1 MTSPRRRKEIV
12 ELDVGV
18 ERIIKDLEDAL
29 EAIPTLI
36 FLLKLAQ
43 AQAMRKLRE
52 AEETDLAILGD
63 RPGAREPAL
72 KRREAEG

>member
-1 MTSPRRRKEIV
+1 VTSPRRRKEIV

-18 ERIIKDLEDAL
+18 ERIAR
-29 EAIPTLI
+29 AQ
-36 FLLKLAQ
+36 LAQ

-63 RPGAREPAL
+63 RPGAREPAM

>member
-12 ELDVGV
+12 ELDVRV
-18 ERIIKDLEDAL
+18 ERIIKDLEDAR

-63 RPGAREPAL
+63 WPVTREPVL
-72 KRREAEG
+72 KRREVEG